1 MKQDWYVV
9 GLCLAALVVL
19 VIGAWFVRHELT
31 TRVQPPP
38 AVVMWLA
45 YVGVLAV
52 VVFGAAWTS
61 HIVLESKG
69 YDTPPGSVAR

>member
-9 GLCLAALVVL
+9 GLCLASLLVL
-19 VIGAWFVRHELT
+19 VLGAWFVRHELT
-31 TRVQPPP
+31 TRLQPPP

-45 YVGVLAV
+45 YACVVAV

-61 HIVLESKG
+61 HVVLESKA
-69 YDTPPGSVAR
+69 YLPGSVAR

>member
-9 GLCLAALVVL
+9 GLCLASLLVL
-19 VIGAWFVRHELT
+19 VLGAWFVRHELT
-31 TRVQPPP
+31 TRLQPPP

-45 YVGVLAV
+45 YACVVAV

-61 HIVLESKG
+61 HVVLESKA
-69 YDTPPGSVAR
+69 YLPSSVAR